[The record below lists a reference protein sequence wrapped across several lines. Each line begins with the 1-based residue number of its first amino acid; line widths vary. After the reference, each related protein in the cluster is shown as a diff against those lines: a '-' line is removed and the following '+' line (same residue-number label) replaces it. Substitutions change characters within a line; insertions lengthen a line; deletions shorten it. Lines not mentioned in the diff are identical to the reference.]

1 MRIIRTGDSR
11 FEEVFRQIAGRGRVF
26 DEDLWN
32 TTFRIVRD
40 VADRGDEA
48 LFAYTKQFDGCL
60 LSPGAVEASPAE
72 IETALSAVS
81 PQEWEILRLSAGRIE
96 RYHRRQ
102 VLPDWRIDDEVGVL
116 LEQRVLPLDRVGV
129 YAPGG
134 LAAYPSTVL
143 MAAIPA
149 RIAGVKEILLA
160 SPVRDGRLHP
170 LIAAAAKLCGVTRI
184 LKIGGAQAIAAL
196 AYGTA
201 SVPRV
206 DKIVGPGNAYVA
218 AAKRIVF
225 GEVSIDM
232 IAGPSEVLIVAD
244 GSAPAAFAAA
254 DLIAQAEH
262 DESASA
268 VLVTPDSEYAVHV
281 SAEVGRL
288 VSSLSR
294 REILTRSLERYGAI
308 FLVEDLEEAANVA
321 NRFAPEHLELM
332 VENPRSILPM
342 FRHAGSIFLGAHAP
356 EAIGDYLAGPNHIL
370 PTGGTARFSS
380 PLGVYDFLKRTSII
394 QFSPEA
400 FGRYG
405 ALVAGFAAMEGL
417 TGHGLAAS
425 VRMEGTSSGAP
436 GSRSSV
442 LEKDTTGK
450 KP

>member
-1 MRIIRTGDSR
+1 MRIIRTSDSR

-26 DEDLWN
+26 DEDLWKG
-32 TTFRIVRD
+32 TYGIVRD
-40 VADRGDEA
+40 VAERGDAA
-48 LFAYTKQFDGCL
+48 LFAYTEQYDGYRL
-60 LSPGAVEASPAE
+60 MPGAVAASSAE
-72 IETALSAVS
+72 IDAAISAVT
-81 PQEWEILRLSAGRIE
+81 PEEWKILRLGAERIE

-102 VLPDWRIDDEVGVL
+102 VLPELRIDEEEGVI
-116 LEQRVLPLDRVGV
+116 LEQRVLPLERVGV

-160 SPVRDGRLHP
+160 SPAREGRLHP
-170 LIAAAAKLCGVTRI
+170 LIAAAAQLCGITVI

-206 DKIVGPGNAYVA
+206 DKIVGPGNAFVA

-244 GSAPAAFAAA
+244 GSAPASFAAA

-262 DESASA
+262 DETASA
-268 VLVTPDSEYAVHV
+268 ILVTPDARYASQVA
-281 SAEVGRL
+281 AEVDRL
-288 VSSLSR
+288 VSGLSR
-294 REILTRSLERYGAI
+294 REILVRALERFGAI
-308 FLVEDLEEAANVA
+308 FLVERLEDAAEVA

-332 VENPRSILPM
+332 VADPRHILPW
-342 FRHAGSIFLGAHAP
+342 FRHAGSIFLGAYTP

-380 PLGVYDFLKRTSII
+380 PLGVYDFLKRTSVL

-405 ALVAGFAAMEGL
+405 AAVTAFAGMEGL

-425 VRMEGTSSGAP
+425 VRMIGTPSDRSD
-436 GSRSSV
+436 SR
-442 LEKDTTGK
+442 
-450 KP
+450 

>member
-1 MRIIRTGDSR
+1 MRIIRTSDSR

-26 DEDLWN
+26 DEELWK
-32 TTFRIVRD
+32 TVYRIVRD
-40 VADRGDEA
+40 VAERGDEA
-48 LFAYTKQFDGCL
+48 LFAYTERFDGYPL
-60 LSPGAVEASPAE
+60 VPGAVEAAPAE

-81 PQEWEILRLSAGRIE
+81 PEEWDILRLSAERID

-102 VLPDWRIDDEVGVL
+102 VLPDLRIDDEEGVV
-116 LEQRVLPLDRVGV
+116 LEQRVIPLERVGI

-160 SPVRDGRLHP
+160 SPAREGRLHP
-170 LIAAAAKLCGVTRI
+170 LIAAAARLCGITKI

-232 IAGPSEVLIVAD
+232 IAGPSEVLIVSD
-244 GSAPAAFAAA
+244 GSAPASFAAA
-254 DLIAQAEH
+254 DLLAQAEH
-262 DESASA
+262 DELASA
-268 VLVTPDSEYAVHV
+268 VLVTTDAGYATRV
-281 SAEVGRL
+281 AGEVERL
-288 VSSLSR
+288 MDRLSR
-294 REILTRSLERYGAI
+294 REILARSLERFGAI
-308 FLVEDLEEAANVA
+308 FLVEDLEEAAVIA

-332 VENPRSILPM
+332 VANPRDLLPR

-356 EAIGDYLAGPNHIL
+356 EAVGDYLAGPNHIL

-380 PLGVYDFLKRTSII
+380 PLGVYDFLKRTSILE
-394 QFSPEA
+394 FSREA
-400 FGRYG
+400 FERYG
-405 ALVAGFAAMEGL
+405 PAVAAFARMEGL
-417 TGHGLAAS
+417 TGHGLSAS
-425 VRMEGTSSGAP
+425 IRIPEASSDLS
-436 GSRSSV
+436 GSRSP
-442 LEKDTTGK
+442 LQTDGK